1 MIGMTGRKRIWTLG
15 ALAAT
20 MAWVAPALAN
30 NNSTMTVTIKQTA
43 KPFVYQYPGVS
54 LDILGLKLG
63 MSVQQ
68 AEKVLAAYSKNKP
81 VISKKSLSLSY
92 KTASVSS
99 QYFIWKIAVDNG
111 QGGGITLFFGSPA
124 TGNNLLH
131 IDLKMVFP
139 DAKKAPTLKAT
150 DAALY
155 KKYGPATK
163 TPASPTDTYIQWV
176 FGQHNLKKSCPK
188 ADDSHCDAVNFYN
201 DPGAYAFFGYANDPT
216 GDPTLSTLYRK
227 SNALGNYVDVEAQ
240 IQSASEDA
248 SRVANV
254 YLSLN
259 DQAEAAITSDL
270 ALKQLQTAARAV
282 YAKET
287 PGAAPKF

>member
-1 MIGMTGRKRIWTLG
+1 MIGITGRKRIWTLG

-20 MAWVAPALAN
+20 MAWAAPALAD
-30 NNSTMTVTIKQTA
+30 NNSTMTIKQTA

-54 LDILGLKLG
+54 LDIVGLKLG

-81 VISKKSLSLSY
+81 GISKKSLSMSY
-92 KTASVSS
+92 RTAKVSS
-99 QYFIWKIAVDNG
+99 QYFIWRIAVDNG

-124 TGNNLLH
+124 TGNKLLH
-131 IDLKMVFP
+131 IDRKMVFP
-139 DAKKAPTLKAT
+139 EATKAPTLKAT

-163 TPASPTDTYIQWV
+163 TPASPTATYIQWV

-188 ADDSHCDAVNFYN
+188 ADDSNCEAVNFFN
-201 DPGAYAFFGYANDPT
+201 DPGQFAFFGYANDPT
-216 GDPTLSTLYRK
+216 ADPTLYRK
-227 SNALGNYVDVEAQ
+227 SYAFGNYVDVEAQ
-240 IQSASEDA
+240 IHSAGADA
-248 SRVANV
+248 SRVGSI

-259 DQAEAAITSDL
+259 DQAEAAITTDL
-270 ALKQLQTAARAV
+270 TLKQLQTAARAA

-287 PGAAPKF
+287 PGAVPKF

>member
-1 MIGMTGRKRIWTLG
+1 MTGRKRIWTLG

-20 MAWVAPALAN
+20 MAWAAPALAN

-81 VISKKSLSLSY
+81 MIFKKSLLLSY
-92 KTASVSS
+92 KTVRVSS
-99 QYFIWKIAVDNG
+99 QNFIWKIAVDNG
-111 QGGGITLFFGSPA
+111 QSGGITLFFGSPA
-124 TGNNLLH
+124 TGNKLLH
-131 IDLKMVFP
+131 IDLTMGFP
-139 DAKKAPTLKAT
+139 DATKGPTLKAT

-163 TPASPTDTYIQWV
+163 TPVSPTDTYIQWV
-176 FGQHNLKKSCPK
+176 FGQHNLKKSCPYV
-188 ADDSHCDAVNFYN
+188 DDIPCDAVNFGN
-201 DPGAYAFFGYANDPT
+201 DPGQYAFFGYDNDPT
-216 GDPTLSTLYRK
+216 ADPALYRN
-227 SNALGNYVDVEAQ
+227 SYAYGNYVDVEA
-240 IQSASEDA
+240 AVHPAGEDA
-248 SRVANV
+248 SRVGSI

-259 DQAEAAITSDL
+259 DQAQQAITSDL
-270 ALKQLQTAARAV
+270 SQKQLQTAARAA
-282 YAKET
+282 YAKQT

>member
-1 MIGMTGRKRIWTLG
+1 MAGRKRIWTLG

-20 MAWVAPALAN
+20 MAWAGPALAG

-81 VISKKSLSLSY
+81 MIFKKSLLLSY
-92 KTASVSS
+92 KTVRVSS
-99 QYFIWKIAVDNG
+99 QNFIWKIAVDNG

-124 TGNNLLH
+124 TGNKLLH
-131 IDLKMVFP
+131 IDLTMDFP
-139 DAKKAPTLKAT
+139 DATKAPTLKAT

-163 TPASPTDTYIQWV
+163 TPVAPTDTYIQWL
-176 FGQHNLKKSCPK
+176 FGQHNLKKSCPYV
-188 ADDSHCDAVNFYN
+188 DDIPCGAVNFGN
-201 DPGAYAFFGYANDPT
+201 DPGEYAFFGYDNDPT
-216 GDPTLSTLYRK
+216 AAATYYGK
-227 SNALGNYVDVEAQ
+227 SYALGNYVDVEAE
-240 IQSASEDA
+240 IHPAGEDA
-248 SRVANV
+248 SRVGGI

-259 DQAEAAITSDL
+259 DQAQSAITTNL
-270 ALKQLQTAARAV
+270 AQKQLQTAALAA
-282 YAKET
+282 YAKQT